1 MRRPTRPHNLTHS
14 IVDDLGI
21 AIVTGKYTDR
31 PFPREVELSAQ
42 YQAARTV
49 TREAVKMLTS
59 KGLLSARPRQGT
71 RVEDEDHWNLLDPDV
86 LRWILE
92 RKFSLDLL
100 IEFTEIRL
108 SVEPGAASLAA
119 KAASPAERAEIAHA
133 IERMIAAEKGED
145 DPLSSDIAFHVAVLR
160 GSGNRFFLQ
169 MCEMI
174 ETALR
179 FSIRKTNDFKGR
191 LASVADH
198 KGVADAIL
206 ASQSARAE
214 TKMRAL
220 IQGALDLM
228 LKVKASK
235 SAGRKRGR

>member
-14 IVDDLGI
+14 IVDGLGI

-71 RVEDEDHWNLLDPDV
+71 RVENEDHWNLLDPDV

-119 KAASPAERAEIAHA
+119 KAASPAERADIAHA

-160 GSGNRFFLQ
+160 G
-169 MCEMI
+169 
-174 ETALR
+174 
-179 FSIRKTNDFKGR
+179 
-191 LASVADH
+191 
-198 KGVADAIL
+198 
-206 ASQSARAE
+206 
-214 TKMRAL
+214 
-220 IQGALDLM
+220 
-228 LKVKASK
+228 
-235 SAGRKRGR
+235 